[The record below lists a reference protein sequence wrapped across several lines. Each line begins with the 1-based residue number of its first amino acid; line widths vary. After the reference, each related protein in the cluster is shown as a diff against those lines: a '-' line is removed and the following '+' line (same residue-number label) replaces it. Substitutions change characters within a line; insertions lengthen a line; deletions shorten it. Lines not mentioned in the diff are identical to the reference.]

1 MLGKLSR
8 ELRILGLDVDYSRGM
23 SGMRAYRRARGRGR
37 TLVTRNTRLRE
48 MQGVLFIQTTDLR
61 EQMAEVGRQLKVQ
74 ELIDAGAREEKAFS
88 RCIKCNGQLEKITRD
103 QARPSVPFFIYQ
115 IHHDFRRCPQ
125 CKRVYW
131 PGSHKNDMV
140 QRRVQ
145 PRQQPAPK
153 PQHQPEAKPAAKD
166 SGKPK
171 PDQGKSVEP
180 GKAKPP
186 RQRRGRPRRRRPR
199 RKPDSPNKT

>member
-8 ELRILGLDVDYSRGM
+8 ELRIVGLDVDYSRGM

-48 MQGVLFIQTTDLR
+48 MQGVLFIQPTDLR
-61 EQMAEVGRQLKVQ
+61 EQMAEVGKQLKIQ
-74 ELIDAGAREEKAFS
+74 ELIDAGIKEEKAFT

-115 IHHDFRRCPQ
+115 IHHDFRRCPS

-131 PGSHKNDMV
+131 PGSHKNNMV
-140 QRRVQ
+140 QQRVPPKRQ
-145 PRQQPAPK
+145 PQPKA
-153 PQHQPEAKPAAKD
+153 QR
-166 SGKPK
+166 K
-171 PDQGKSVEP
+171 PDKKPVAADTDKP
-180 GKAKPP
+180 GPDQEKKAGSGASKTP
-186 RQRRGRPRRRRPR
+186 RQRRGRTRRRRPR
-199 RKPDSPNKT
+199 TLLGCLR

>member
-37 TLVTRNTRLRE
+37 TLVTRNTRLRD
-48 MQGVLFIQTTDLR
+48 MQGVLFIQATDLR
-61 EQMAEVGRQLKVQ
+61 EQMAEVGRQMKIQ
-74 ELIDAGAREEKAFS
+74 ELIDAGTKEGKAFS
-88 RCIKCNGQLEKITRD
+88 RCIKCNSQLEKITRD

-131 PGSHKNDMV
+131 PGSHKNNMV
-140 QRRVQ
+140 QQRVQ
-145 PRQQPAPK
+145 PKRQPEPKAQRK
-153 PQHQPEAKPAAKD
+153 PQPKPAATE
-166 SGKPK
+166 SGKPGPEQEKK
-171 PDQGKSVEP
+171 PGS
-180 GKAKPP
+180 GGSKPA
-186 RQRRGRPRRRRPR
+186 RQRRGRTRRRRPR
-199 RKPDSPNKT
+199 RKPDSPKKT

>member
-37 TLVTRNTRLRE
+37 TLVTRNTRLRD
-48 MQGVLFIQTTDLR
+48 MQGVLFIQATDLR
-61 EQMAEVGRQLKVQ
+61 EQMAEVGRQMKIQ
-74 ELIDAGAREEKAFS
+74 ELINAGTKEGKAFS
-88 RCIKCNGQLEKITRD
+88 RCIKCNGQLEKISRD

-115 IHHDFRRCPQ
+115 IHHDFRRCPS

-131 PGSHKNDMV
+131 PGSHKNNMV
-140 QRRVQ
+140 QQRVPPKQQERKARR
-145 PRQQPAPK
+145 R
-153 PQHQPEAKPAAKD
+153 PEAKPAAKD

-171 PDQGKSVEP
+171 PDQAKSVEP
-180 GKAKPP
+180 GVSKPP

-199 RKPDSPNKT
+199 RKPDSPKKA

>member
-23 SGMRAYRRARGRGR
+23 SGMRAYHRARGRGR
-37 TLVTRNTRLRE
+37 ALVTRNTRLRN
-48 MQGVLFIQTTDLR
+48 MQGILFIQTTDLH
-61 EQMAEVGRQLKVQ
+61 EQMAEVGRQLNIQ
-74 ELIDAGAREEKAFS
+74 QLIDAGTKEDKAFS
-88 RCIKCNGQLEKITRD
+88 RCIKCNAQLEKITRD

-131 PGSHKNDMV
+131 PGSHKNNMV
-140 QRRVQ
+140 QQRVQ
-145 PRQQPAPK
+145 PRQKPAPK
-153 PQHQPEAKPAAKD
+153 PQRQPEARPAVKD
-166 SGKPK
+166 SGKPG
-171 PDQGKSVEP
+171 PDQQKGVEP
-180 GKAKPP
+180 GASQPP

>member
-23 SGMRAYRRARGRGR
+23 GGMRAYRRARGRGR
-37 TLVTRNTRLRE
+37 TLLTRNTRLRD
-48 MQGVLFIQTTDLR
+48 MQGVLFIPTTDLR
-61 EQMAEVGRQLKVQ
+61 EQMAEVGRQLKIE
-74 ELIDAGAREEKAFS
+74 ELIDAGAKKEEAFT

-115 IHHDFRRCPQ
+115 IHHDFQRCTQ

-145 PRQQPAPK
+145 PRQQQAPK
-153 PQHQPEAKPAAKD
+153 QQRRPEAKPAPASD
-166 SGKPK
+166 KPGPAQEK
-171 PDQGKSVEP
+171 
-180 GKAKPP
+180 KAGSDASKPP

-199 RKPDSPNKT
+199 KKPDSPNKT